1 MTEQRELTAGDIERL
16 TALMLPV
23 REAIEKWTR
32 AVHTAAEAFTAAT
45 ATAAAEWNRFV
56 QENQAVLA
64 AVSPAPEER
73 HCPSRMRHL
82 SHVWTDSTGTYGCSG
97 WSWSPGSDAMHWTPP
112 EGPESVSMDF
122 PSVRDCL
129 EPYDHDAHMWTSRGT
144 EYWCAGQSRPSGGI
158 RERG

>member
-1 MTEQRELTAGDIERL
+1 MPEQRELTAEDIELL

-23 REAIEKWTR
+23 REALEEWTR
-32 AVHTAAEAFTAAT
+32 VVHTAAEAFAT
-45 ATAAAEWNRFV
+45 AVTMVTIEWSRFV

-73 HCPSRMRHL
+73 YCPSRMRHL
-82 SHVWTDSTGTYGCSG
+82 SHVWTDSTGTYGCPG
-97 WSWSPGSDAMHWTPP
+97 WSSPGSDAMHWTPP
-112 EGPESVSMDF
+112 EGPEAVSMDF

-129 EPYDHDAHMWTSRGT
+129 EPYDHDAHTWTSRGT
-144 EYWCAGQSRPSGGI
+144 EYWCTSRSRPSDGI